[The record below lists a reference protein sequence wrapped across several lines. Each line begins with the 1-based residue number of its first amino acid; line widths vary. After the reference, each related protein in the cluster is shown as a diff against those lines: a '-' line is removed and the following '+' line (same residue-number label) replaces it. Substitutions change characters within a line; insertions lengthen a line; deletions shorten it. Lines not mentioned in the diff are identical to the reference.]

1 MNAVNA
7 VSNFVVDGPQKV
19 LLADT
24 YVSEHNPRA
33 NEEVDEESIQELA
46 QTIIASGLI
55 QNLCGLI
62 DAEGKI
68 GIVAGRR
75 RWLALQIAVK
85 DRPDLEQIDVR
96 VTDDLQTARSWAL
109 LENTQRVE
117 MDIVDKIRA
126 YSGSKERGLTIAQ
139 IAKAYCDT
147 EQDVYRF
154 VALGS
159 LPSPVLEA
167 LKAGDISL
175 SDAKAFTICDDEE
188 KILKVL
194 DQALNGYGWSSYQ
207 IKRALNDDKL
217 DANCR
222 SMNFVGLDAYKE
234 AGGTLTTNLFD
245 EDATV
250 DNADLLDELFEQK
263 LSSEAEALR
272 EKLGFAW
279 VETVAD
285 NYVTKHDLTREGT
298 YNALS
303 RIPGVLTDE
312 QQARYDEMK
321 DTHWWN
327 LEDDEKAERDALKEI
342 LDGDYSDDQRGMSGI
357 VAYVT
362 SQGDVSCV
370 VGLVKTEDRQKAVDA
385 GFLKSDE
392 VLAAERA
399 AKEAAEAQAIEAA
412 KSPFANSFVED
423 MTAIRLAAFQTALLR
438 KPELVLDLLAFGLS
452 RGSTWGNDTMA
463 VRFDM
468 QRNKPAGE
476 DEAFTLA
483 PELGGQRTDDEQDE
497 DADEDDDLSVADEF
511 AAFVAAGKKS
521 RNAEITSWF
530 ARSFK
535 TQEKEFMSIV
545 GEKAGA
551 DMREI
556 WTPTAANCF
565 KRHKAWQLDELFLKL
580 LDRDETDEQ
589 YKAFVKLRK
598 GPKDEKM
605 HQLFHDADVQ
615 AVYKVTPEQ
624 KARIDAWVPE
634 CF

>member
-1 MNAVNA
+1 MNA
-7 VSNFVVDGPQKV
+7 VSNFVTDGPQKV

-33 NEEVDEESIQELA
+33 TEDVDEDSIQELA

-62 DAEGKI
+62 DADGKI

-85 DRPDLEQIDVR
+85 ERADLEQIDVR

-109 LENTQRVE
+109 LENTQRVD

-126 YSGSKERGLTIAQ
+126 YAGSKERGLTVAQ

-154 VALGS
+154 IALGN

-167 LKAGDISL
+167 LKVGDISF

-188 KILKVL
+188 KVLKVL
-194 DQALNGYGWSSYQ
+194 DQAINGYGWSSYQ

-222 SMNFVGLDAYKE
+222 SMNFVGLEAYKG

-250 DNADLLDELFEQK
+250 DNPELLDELFEAR
-263 LSSEAEALR
+263 LSSKAEALR
-272 EKLGFAW
+272 VELRFAW
-279 VETVAD
+279 VETIAD
-285 NYVTKHDLTREGT
+285 NYATTHDLTRNGT
-298 YNALS
+298 YSALS
-303 RIPGVLTDE
+303 KVPGVLTDD
-312 QQARYDEMK
+312 QQARYDELK
-321 DTHWWN
+321 DTQWWN
-327 LEDDEKAERDALKEI
+327 LEDDEKADKEALKEI
-342 LDGDYSDDQRGMSGI
+342 LEGDYSEEQRALSGI
-357 VAYVT
+357 VVYVT
-362 SQGDVSCV
+362 SRGDVSSV
-370 VGLVKTEDRQKAVDA
+370 IGLVKAEDRQKAVDA

-399 AKEAAEAQAIEAA
+399 AKEAAEAQAKVDA
-412 KSPFANSFVED
+412 KSPFANSFIED

-452 RGSTWGNDTMA
+452 RGSTWGTETMA
-463 VRFDM
+463 VRFDV
-468 QRNKPAGE
+468 QRNKPQGE
-476 DEAFTLA
+476 DENFGLH
-483 PELGGQRTDDEQDE
+483 PDLGGQRSDEIE
-497 DADEDDDLSVADEF
+497 IEFDANTMHETFE
-511 AAFVAAGKKS
+511 AFVAKGKKS
-521 RNAEITSWF
+521 RNATITSWF
-530 ARSFK
+530 ARAFK
-535 TQEKEFMSIV
+535 TQEQDFMSYIAD
-545 GEKAGA
+545 KSGA
-551 DMREI
+551 NMREV

-565 KRHKAWQLDELFLKL
+565 KRHKGWQLDDLFLML
-580 LDRDETDEQ
+580 LNRDKTDEQ
-589 YKAFVKLRK
+589 YKAFVKLKK
-598 GPKDEKM
+598 GKKDETI
-605 HQLFHDADVQ
+605 HDLFHDVDVQ

-624 KARIDAWVPE
+624 KARE
-634 CF
+634 CPIFCV